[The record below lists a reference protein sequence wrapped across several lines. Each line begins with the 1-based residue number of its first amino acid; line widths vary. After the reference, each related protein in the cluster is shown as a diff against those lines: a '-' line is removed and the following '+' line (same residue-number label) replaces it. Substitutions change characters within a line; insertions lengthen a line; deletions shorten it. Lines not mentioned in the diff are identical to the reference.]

1 MHDRNPGEII
11 MLENVRFHLEE
22 EGSVKD
28 KEGKKVR
35 NRKRSERFCRP

>member
-1 MHDRNPGEII
+1 

-35 NRKRSERFCRP
+35 HFDCLTFTISGLIRLS

>member
-1 MHDRNPGEII
+1 

-28 KEGKKVR
+28 KEGKKVQ
-35 NRKRSERFCRP
+35 SDRPDFAWRGPSLTRLF